1 MKFHEI
7 SFHVKFQGLASNF
20 ATAFLPSSPPVAQH
34 CVQILRRPELG
45 SLAPEP
51 GLTHFGPTVRAVPY
65 RVEPLHHGAD
75 RHGLDPHYG
84 AAPWT
89 QTAPRALWAGTAAAR
104 PLFPVRRYRYCHDSR
119 P

>member
-1 MKFHEI
+1 MGRGAWALWWQDE
-7 SFHVKFQGLASNF
+7 
-20 ATAFLPSSPPVAQH
+20 ATSALSPHWRRRDSVAQH

-75 RHGLDPHYG
+75 RHGP
-84 AAPWT
+84 P
-89 QTAPRALWAGTAAAR
+89 Q
-104 PLFPVRRYRYCHDSR
+104 SR
-119 P
+119 LPSASCAY